1 MYMETFEFQGNGGY
15 TVTLTEDELVIECKG
30 VKSFWIFYHVK
41 PRVQRIALQELIRV
55 DTKAPGMRPGYAR
68 FITKELLE
76 YPSSSYVAVHD
87 PNSVMLE
94 KEDEKAFER
103 LYKLLR
109 KSAKHVTRENQK
121 M

>member
-1 MYMETFEFQGNGGY
+1 METFEIQANGGY
-15 TVTLTEDELVIECKG
+15 TVTVTDDELIIECKG

-41 PRVQRIALQELIRV
+41 PRVQHLKLDDLIRI

-68 FITKELLE
+68 FITPAILE

-87 PNSVMLE
+87 PNSIMLE
-94 KEDEKAFER
+94 EEDEKTFEQ
-103 LYKLLR
+103 LYKVLR
-109 KSAKHVTRENQK
+109 KRVKKITREPQK